1 MVSSSYISLSDLKS
15 LTFNEFYNRRV
26 VISRISLLRNGGILL
41 SQWLTDNEHL
51 VLSSSRSSSKSKWG
65 KQSSHLQKTA
75 FFHAENQFSDNCPD
89 GCLITPCYKILDSL
103 TVEQIN
109 QTPTIAELF
118 FGIMKKYP
126 EQIQNTIAHIKY
138 DMDDITYL
146 TCMHPKFLIQNK

>member
-118 FGIMKKYP
+118 FGMMCAEKTGGFNLVNYRHSSGVYH
-126 EQIQNTIAHIKY
+126 EQETEDLHRRI
-138 DMDDITYL
+138 
-146 TCMHPKFLIQNK
+146 